1 MNEMM
6 SNGTIKYEEYKQL
19 IYQYYEEYDRLL
31 QLQDDASN
39 PWIPAEELKSNQA
52 LFEEEYK
59 KFDKKCKG
67 EYITFP
73 IVNKD
78 GTHELKMKKVKE
90 GIYEQIIPT
99 FTSCNSYLRAIVKL
113 RDLMNIT
120 EEDETLCCSKNC
132 YEDSLQDRLWLIKKI
147 EEYKEQLKVVNK
159 TINDYELVHG
169 VE

>member
-1 MNEMM
+1 M
-6 SNGTIKYEEYKQL
+6 TYEEYKQL
-19 IYQYYEEYDRLL
+19 IYQYYEEYNRLL

-39 PWIPAEELKSNQA
+39 PWIDSEELKSNQA

-73 IVNKD
+73 VVNKD

-90 GIYEQIIPT
+90 GIYEKIIPT

-113 RDLMNIT
+113 RNIMNIT
-120 EEDETLCCSKNC
+120 EEDETLCCSEAKYKDTIQDKEWLERKINE
-132 YEDSLQDRLWLIKKI
+132 YERELQKAKKI
-147 EEYKEQLKVVNK
+147 IQ
-159 TINDYELVHG
+159 DYEIVHG
-169 VE
+169 GPWEVF